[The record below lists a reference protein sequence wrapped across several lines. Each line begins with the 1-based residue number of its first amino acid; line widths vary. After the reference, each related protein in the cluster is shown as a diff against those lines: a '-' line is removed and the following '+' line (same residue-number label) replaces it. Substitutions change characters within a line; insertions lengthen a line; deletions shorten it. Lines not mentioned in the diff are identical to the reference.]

1 MDLKNIFAKKG
12 FRELVIKSVVFVGL
26 LAVMQVLI
34 QPLSAATPLPEVF
47 KPFSLIYLDDTILFV
62 FAVFAAYNWKNLV
75 DIKKYRM
82 IASDMLFVPAGAF
95 FVGAYYA
102 LKFSLNTS
110 QFWFEHVTGFIVLKY
125 SFLALM
131 VMSFFVA
138 AFGREMISDQ
148 YRMYKKQV
156 PYLLGVALGYW
167 MISSFIEDMWRVFS
181 GTVAWL
187 VYSLLKLSYPA
198 ASMTLGADGPSIVAG
213 GFGARI
219 GSLCS
224 GIESMMLFSAL
235 FVIIVAVDF
244 KKIDLKRAFAV
255 FFPALAGVFLLNVV
269 RIYLLFLV
277 AINISRDIA
286 VGMFHTNAGYILFCA
301 YFFAFLWFA
310 YPWMIV
316 NGRKRKEPN
325 TL

>member
-1 MDLKNIFAKKG
+1 MDLKTIFNKKG
-12 FRELVIKSVVFVGL
+12 FRDLIIKSVVFVGL
-26 LAVMQVLI
+26 LTLMQVLI
-34 QPLSAATPLPEVF
+34 QPLSAATPLPEIF
-47 KPFSLIYLDDTILFV
+47 KPFSLIYLEDTILFV
-62 FAVFAAYNWKNLV
+62 FAIFAAYNWKNLV

-82 IASDMLFVPAGAF
+82 MVSDLLFVPLGAL

-110 QFWFEHVTGFIVLKY
+110 QFWFEHVWAFIALKY
-125 SFLALM
+125 LFLSLM
-131 VMSFFVA
+131 VMSFFIA
-138 AFGREMISDQ
+138 AFGRKMIHGQ
-148 YRMYKKQV
+148 YRIYKKQI

-167 MISSFIEDMWRVFS
+167 MISSFIEGMWHVFS

-187 VYSLLKLSYPA
+187 VYSLLKIGYPG
-198 ASMTLGADGPSIVAG
+198 ASMTPSADGPAIVVG
-213 GFGARI
+213 SFGARI

-235 FVIIVAVDF
+235 FVIIIAIDF
-244 KKIDLKRAFAV
+244 KKIDLKRAFIL
-255 FFPALAGVFLLNVV
+255 FFPALAGVFLLNVL
-269 RIYLLFLV
+269 RIWLLFLV

-301 YFFAFLWFA
+301 YFFMFLWFV

-316 NGRKRKEPN
+316 KKAKV
-325 TL
+325 